1 MYAGLKES
9 CGDFCVIMDADL
21 QHPPALLPDMYKAV
35 SSEGYDCCGG
45 LRMGREGDSP
55 IEVSFQKHFI
65 R

>member
-55 IEVSFQKHFI
+55 
-65 R
+65 